1 MAVAGLDRLPF
12 LSLAFPGQ
20 PPPPGGTVRR
30 VPPTGLAIG
39 SVWLHDESLVRFRRR
54 NVMRL
59 LRLLAP
65 ALAAA
70 TAWTVGSVPTPGW
83 AASAPEM
90 TVSQVSGL
98 SGGDTV
104 QVSAQGL
111 PAGAEV
117 RVVQCDDFDY
127 WGESNCGDTM
137 VVTAS
142 ATGSISVP
150 VTLGDPVYRNPP
162 AGDPTP
168 VYCRADVCRLF
179 LAWLDS
185 SGEAQVLSSSLLEF
199 TGAPATILA
208 SRSDGLPA
216 RRTVTVTG
224 TAYGAEGRTVAVFE
238 AACFSIVQGSGCYGE
253 LPRRTTTVRSDGT
266 YTLRYVVRR
275 YLADGT
281 DCTSAD
287 ILGDCRLVAV
297 VLDEQGNPDDS
308 FGVSRIGQ
316 PAVSLTFRR
325 C

>member
-1 MAVAGLDRLPF
+1 
-12 LSLAFPGQ
+12 
-20 PPPPGGTVRR
+20 
-30 VPPTGLAIG
+30 
-39 SVWLHDESLVRFRRR
+39 
-54 NVMRL
+54 MRL
-59 LRLLAP
+59 LRLLVP

-83 AASAPEM
+83 AASAPKM

-104 QVSAQGL
+104 QVSAHGL
-111 PAGAEV
+111 PRRAEV
-117 RVVQCDDFDY
+117 RVVQCDNFDS
-127 WGESNCGDTM
+127 WHDINCGDMM

-150 VTLGDPVYRNPP
+150 VTLGDPVYGIPEV
-162 AGDPTP
+162 GDPVP
-168 VYCRADVCRLF
+168 VYCRADVCRIF
-179 LAWLDS
+179 LVWLDA
-185 SGEAQVLSSSLLEF
+185 SGEVQVLSSSLLEF

-208 SRSDGLPA
+208 SRSDDLPA

-238 AACFSIVQGSGCYGE
+238 ASCFELVQESGCYGE
-253 LPRRTTTVRSDGT
+253 LPSRTTTVRSDGT

-281 DCTSAD
+281 DCAEAD
-287 ILGDCRLVAV
+287 ILGHCKLVAV

-316 PAVSLTFRR
+316 PAVWLTFRR
-325 C
+325 R